1 MHRSHALV
9 VLALVAV
16 VFTAHPSAQ
25 HPASP
30 QFVAGQ
36 ILVKFRPG
44 AAAAVQADV
53 HRQAGG
59 TRLAETP
66 RTRVQLV
73 AVPAGDERGAINRYL
88 RNPNV
93 EIAEPNFIRS
103 VGTPPVPPSVT
114 DLIPGDSS
122 FSQQWAL
129 HNTGQMFYCI
139 PWIDGTQ
146 LCFYVGTPDA
156 DIDAPEAWAL
166 STGSAVKVAV
176 IDTGIDYTH
185 PDLAARYAGGYDFL
199 NGDADPFDDH
209 GHGTHVSGTI
219 AAEMNNA
226 TGEPPAAE
234 GVVGIAPNAR
244 ILAYKVC
251 GPDGHCS
258 DFAITQAI
266 DQAITDGAKVIN
278 MSLGGADYSQ
288 SLNDSIQAAWAAGLV
303 IVAGA
308 GNDGNT
314 NLFYPAAFENVVSVG
329 ATDEDDLR
337 ASFSN
342 YGSWVDIAA
351 PGNVILST
359 YLMSGCSVSTT
370 PGDIGCYAFNTG
382 TSMATPHV
390 SGAAALVWSRSDIT
404 SNWQVVDALTHGA
417 DASGVS
423 AVPINTWTVYGR
435 LNLYGAMT
443 YAAGPPPPPNNQP
456 VASAGTDVTVTDG
469 DGDGGVMITLNGSG
483 SSDPDGDPLTYQ
495 WREGATIIGSGPSPN
510 VFFVVGVH
518 TVTLEVTDGRGG
530 SSTDTVVITVNAPP
544 PPNTSPIANAGS
556 DTTVTDSN
564 GDGGETVSLNGTG
577 SSDPDGDAL
586 TYQWRDGTTIIGAGP
601 TPSVSLLVGVH
612 TITLEVQDGHGGSS
626 TDTVVVTVNAP
637 PPPPAT
643 LAVTAIS
650 PNVVNQKAGA
660 VTFVIT
666 GTAFAI
672 GANVSFLNGSGPA
685 PRVLSVTRDSSTQL
699 TARVEIRSGGGKTTR
714 RWDVVVTNPDG
725 TSAVGTGLLTITP

>member
-1 MHRSHALV
+1 M
-9 VLALVAV
+9 
-16 VFTAHPSAQ
+16 
-25 HPASP
+25 
-30 QFVAGQ
+30 
-36 ILVKFRPG
+36 
-44 AAAAVQADV
+44 
-53 HRQAGG
+53 
-59 TRLAETP
+59 AETS
-66 RTRVQLV
+66 RTRIQLV
-73 AVPAGDERGAINRYL
+73 SVPAGDERGAINRYL

-103 VGTPPVPPSVT
+103 VGTPPAAPSIT

-129 HNTGQMFYCI
+129 HNTGQLFYCI

-166 STGSAVKVAV
+166 STGSPVKVAV

-219 AAEMNNA
+219 AAEMNNL
-226 TGEPPAAE
+226 TGTPMPAAE

-266 DQAITDGAKVIN
+266 DQAVTDGAKVIN

-288 SLNDSIQAAWAAGLV
+288 SLNDSIQAAWSAGLV

-314 NLFYPAAFENVVSVG
+314 NLFYPAALDNVVSVG
-329 ATDEDDLR
+329 ASDEDDLR

-342 YGSWVDIAA
+342 YGNWVDIAA

-359 YLMSGCSVSTT
+359 YLMSQCSVSTT
-370 PGDIGCYAFNTG
+370 PGDIGCYAFNSG

-404 SNWQVVDALTHGA
+404 SNWQVVDAITHGA
-417 DASGVS
+417 DANGVS
-423 AVPINTWTVYGR
+423 SVPINTWTVYGR

-443 YAAGPPPPPNNQP
+443 WAAGPPPPPNTPP
-456 VASAGTDVTVTDG
+456 VANAGTDITATDG
-469 DGDGGVMITLNGSG
+469 NDGDGGVLVTLNGSA
-483 SSDPDGDPLTYQ
+483 SSDPDGDALSYQ
-495 WREGATIIGSGPSPN
+495 WREGSTIVGSGPQPN
-510 VFFVVGVH
+510 VFFLVGVH
-518 TVTLEVTDGRGG
+518 TVVLEVTDGRGG
-530 SSTDTVVITVNAPP
+530 SNTDTV
-544 PPNTSPIANAGS
+544 
-556 DTTVTDSN
+556 
-564 GDGGETVSLNGTG
+564 L
-577 SSDPDGDAL
+577 
-586 TYQWRDGTTIIGAGP
+586 
-601 TPSVSLLVGVH
+601 
-612 TITLEVQDGHGGSS
+612 
-626 TDTVVVTVNAP
+626 VTVNAP
-637 PPPPAT
+637 PPPPPPT

-650 PNVVNQKAGA
+650 PNVVNQKAG
-660 VTFVIT
+660 TLNFVIT
-666 GTAFAI
+666 GTAFAV
-672 GANVSFLNGSGPA
+672 GANVIVVNGSGPA
-685 PRVLSVTRDSSTQL
+685 PRVISVTRNRATQL
-699 TARVEIRSGGGKTTR
+699 TARVEIRSGGPKTTR
-714 RWDVVVTNPDG
+714 RWDVVVTNPGG
-725 TSAVGTGLLTITP
+725 TSATGVGLLTITP